1 MSYPVKSLFCGV
13 NIILIYIKCW
23 VPFQKVWRLLN
34 IFMPDYTWIENWLLL
49 GLSSD
54 EIVHERWL
62 VQKRYCEIK
71 HVLAP
76 SKQWIM
82 HIRLLWSL
90 QLAKQLDKN
99 NKVYIIKYATSKN
112 FCIFL
117 KNFYGCNSNHFW
129 NSVFFPNRGFEKC
142 KTEIFRIG
150 GNFVLICSL
159 HVMFKTDECRVWLSQ
174 RFLPLQSPPFKSK
187 QQQSVG
193 KRGQYQTLTC
203 IPNDPW
209 QILPMG

>member
-1 MSYPVKSLFCGV
+1 MF
-13 NIILIYIKCW
+13 LIYIKCW

-62 VQKRYCEIK
+62 VQRRDIVKSSMFWPLQNNELCIK
-71 HVLAP
+71 DSYEVFSWPNNWTKTTKFKSSHT
-76 SKQWIM
+76 Q
-82 HIRLLWSL
+82 R
-90 QLAKQLDKN
+90 AKTF
-99 NKVYIIKYATSKN
+99 AS
-112 FCIFL
+112 FL
-117 KNFYGCNSNHFW
+117 KNINFKSNHFW
-129 NSVFFPNRGFEKC
+129 NSVFFLNRGFEKC

>member
-1 MSYPVKSLFCGV
+1 MNRKLTPLGVKFWWNCPWEVVGAEE
-13 NIILIYIKCW
+13 ILWNQACFG
-23 VPFQKVWRLLN
+23 PFKTMNYAYKTLMKSSAGQTIGQK
-34 IFMPDYTWIENWLLL
+34 
-49 GLSSD
+49 
-54 EIVHERWL
+54 
-62 VQKRYCEIK
+62 Q
-71 HVLAP
+71 
-76 SKQWIM
+76 Q
-82 HIRLLWSL
+82 
-90 QLAKQLDKN
+90 
-99 NKVYIIKYATSKN
+99 VYIIKYATSKN
-112 FCIFL
+112 FRIFL
-117 KNFYGCNSNHFW
+117 KNINCKSNHFC
-129 NSVFFPNRGFEKC
+129 NSVFFLYRGFEKC